1 MGNTKE
7 TKSAY
12 LHMRVHPSL
21 RDRIQAE
28 ARARLIDT
36 SALVSL
42 VLGEWLDANA
52 RAPRRLVNGS
62 EPVDV
67 RPPEETARE

>member
-21 RDRIQAE
+21 RDRLHAE

-42 VLGEWLDANA
+42 VLGEWLEKNA
-52 RAPRRLVNGS
+52 RVPQRLVNDGD
-62 EPVDV
+62 PADV
-67 RPPEETARE
+67 QGRCQTGV